1 MAPAVLAVGG
11 GSYQVLFAVA
21 GVCALL
27 GAVAILPV
35 RQVR

>member
-1 MAPAVLAVGG
+1 LAIGN
-11 GSYQVLFAVA
+11 GSYQVLYTVA

-35 RQVR
+35 RKVR